1 MFCIWCG
8 SPTDGDVALRCTS
21 CGRTHYLNSKIS
33 ASALT
38 VAGDNYLTVKR
49 AAPPELGK
57 WDLPGGFCEYGED
70 PADTAAR
77 ETIEESGI
85 KVAVSRLLGVFMDEY
100 IEPDGRP
107 WPTINLIY
115 LATPDNLDGDSPT
128 STPKRSL
135 HWRGTRSPIRQTTSP
150 SPPSNSA
157 PSRRTSGTAKALPRE
172 RRGHSPTRAV
182 DLGPGRIVFEISENA
197 LAVHHECGRYPPGL
211 IESLAR
217 EAAMSLAALPPRA
230 GTYIDRSR
238 S

>member
-38 VAGDNYLTVKR
+38 VAGDTYLTVKR
-49 AAPPELGK
+49 AAPPEVGK

-100 IEPDGRP
+100 IEPNGRP

-115 LATPDNLDGDSPT
+115 LATPDNLDGDLTSVDAQEIAALAWHPLAHPPDNVAFPT
-128 STPKRSL
+128 QQL
-135 HWRGTRSPIRQTTSP
+135 GAIAAYLEDHH
-150 SPPSNSA
+150 
-157 PSRRTSGTAKALPRE
+157 SGT
-172 RRGHSPTRAV
+172 
-182 DLGPGRIVFEISENA
+182 
-197 LAVHHECGRYPPGL
+197 
-211 IESLAR
+211 
-217 EAAMSLAALPPRA
+217 
-230 GTYIDRSR
+230 
-238 S
+238 